1 MIMLDRIQEL
11 ARKRNK
17 NLKEVSRELGFS
29 ENYLYTL
36 KTQAP
41 SSDKLIKLANYFDVS
56 TDYLLGRT
64 DNKNLLDDSKKQKP
78 EIQSLARKMDAFSQ
92 SDLEAVED
100 FLDFIMHKN
109 KNK

>member
-1 MIMLDRIQEL
+1 MTILERIQEL
-11 ARKRNK
+11 ARKRIKFKRNIF
-17 NLKEVSRELGFS
+17 GTWFS
-29 ENYLYTL
+29 KNYLYSL

-41 SSDKLIKLANYFDVS
+41 SSDKLAKIADYFKVS

-78 EIQSLARKMDAFSQ
+78 EIQSLARKMDDFSQ

-100 FLDFIMHKN
+100 F
-109 KNK
+109 

>member
-1 MIMLDRIQEL
+1 MNVYERVQEL
-11 ARKRNK
+11 SKK
-17 NLKEVSRELGFS
+17 QGISVRELGDKLGIGPTT
-29 ENYLYTL
+29 LYKW
-36 KTQAP
+36 KTQIP
-41 SSDKLIKLANYFDVS
+41 KSDILVKVANYFDVS

-78 EIQSLARKMDAFSQ
+78 EIQSLARKMDDFSQ